1 MRVKIGKQW
10 ATLQEK
16 KSEADQ
22 LRNCKDEIHLLCNEN
37 LRLKTELLEA
47 RAFNKSIPQK
57 NFTKGYETGYKWA
70 IRSIMQDLNVPW
82 CLDTE
87 KGCKTPDEVRLYA
100 TKKIMESLS
109 QECDCDRIEQLC
121 QQLEQVSKE
130 RDDALER
137 LHRVNGSLRTLTAET
152 SNEFVKRKCSA
163 SVYEL
168 KEAVGEPVFLQP
180 VGLTGYWT
188 VLKKYAMVHSSLWIG
203 MSGSANTEALG
214 WHIGP
219 KMRMSRLLY
228 SCFLLQNFK
237 EVN

>member
-16 KSEADQ
+16 NSEADQ

-37 LRLKTELLEA
+37 LRLKSELLEA
-47 RAFNKSIPQK
+47 RAFNNSIPQK
-57 NFTKGYETGYKWA
+57 NFTTGYETGYKWA

-100 TKKIMESLS
+100 TKKILESLS

-152 SNEFVKRKCSA
+152 SNEFVKRKCPA

-188 VLKKYAMVHSSLWIG
+188 VLKKYANGAFVFVDRDERECEY
-203 MSGSANTEALG
+203 GSTWVAYRAENADE
-214 WHIGP
+214 
-219 KMRMSRLLY
+219 
-228 SCFLLQNFK
+228 
-237 EVN
+237 

>member
-1 MRVKIGKQW
+1 MRVKIGKQR

-22 LRNCKDEIHLLCNEN
+22 LRNCKEEIHFLCNEN
-37 LRLKTELLEA
+37 LRLKMELLEA

-100 TKKIMESLS
+100 TKKILESLS

-152 SNEFVKRKCSA
+152 SNEFVKRKWSA

-168 KEAVGEPVFLQP
+168 KEAVGEAVFLQP

-188 VLKKYAMVHSSLWIG
+188 VLKNMQMVHSSLWIG

-228 SCFLLQNFK
+228 SCFLLQNFRK
-237 EVN
+237 VN